1 MWTTLGQPFWP
12 PLGADPELHEARR
25 QLLRV
30 GQQAFAAF
38 EAHFEAAGLP
48 LPGHPRSIVN
58 LAVETTASAQLA
70 EADPWPTWQ
79 LHCLRW
85 LCTARSAMLLARF
98 EQPAVTIMLSMLS
111 PVRLAA
117 GAWQRRPY
125 VA

>member
-1 MWTTLGQPFWP
+1 MWTTLRQPFWP
-12 PLGADPELHEARR
+12 PTGADPSYCEAWR

-38 EAHFEAAGLP
+38 QVHFEAAGLP
-48 LPGHPRSIVN
+48 FPGNPRSI
-58 LAVETTASAQLA
+58 ETTASAQLA

-117 GAWQRRPY
+117 GAWQRHPY